1 MAGKKREEERLVVK
15 KNLSLPSSF
24 HVLPLLT
31 PPFFYT
37 FYRGPLQYR
46 IPLSNPIC
54 SLSLL
59 DPSIFH
65 PPKQRYLR
73 LILKSRAAKLEQCRK
88 FTSGWK
94 WTGWQ
99 SYYLSIISPIYIL
112 KESFMACDRSLAS
125 GQTKSSMEIV
135 AGIIFFVCQYCT
147 RGKYYSEAFIWQSFT
162 DLTSPNSNKWIELGK
177 LCQYA
182 GGF

>member
-125 GQTKSSMEIV
+125 GQTKSSTEIV
-135 AGIIFFVCQYCT
+135 ASIILVPHQRKILLRSFH
-147 RGKYYSEAFIWQSFT
+147 WQSFT
-162 DLTSPNSNKWIELGK
+162 DLTSPNSNKWVELEK
-177 LCQYA
+177 LCQHA
-182 GGF
+182 RGF